1 MPRVRNRRTLV
12 DDTTSNVGR
21 KGLASDS
28 DDYKA
33 IPSHKSISRKPQKQQ
48 ATFARCNPARNK
60 TPIRANCESEYE
72 FEDVDRTLV
81 HDEADLSPAAS
92 KNSDNVQDMFSSLK
106 ERIKQKARR
115 SSRDTAS
122 RNEIEK
128 GVPLSLCL
136 KSLEAHSSEILSQY
150 ENQSRKKI
158 GQIREEHELNWGLL
172 TLPTKHNLPSTSDL
186 KTSLQNSFVVLEEL
200 GQTSDQLCNEIRGY
214 CQMQQ
219 AEGRQHEMALRKVM
233 MERERVIKQ
242 SRALY
247 IEEVQAIMDAR
258 KIKKAIEVLFE

>member
-92 KNSDNVQDMFSSLK
+92 N
-106 ERIKQKARR
+106 
-115 SSRDTAS
+115 
-122 RNEIEK
+122 
-128 GVPLSLCL
+128 
-136 KSLEAHSSEILSQY
+136 
-150 ENQSRKKI
+150 RKKI
-158 GQIREEHELNWGLL
+158 GQIRESTRLNWGLL